1 MESLRK
7 KKGILGTVLAALIGL
22 LAATTVAT
30 TTTASALR
38 RIGGALLNLQ
48 IMQVRNAEVW
58 PAPDQDRPE

>member
-30 TTTASALR
+30 TTTGCLVCRDCGPKPHSIR
-38 RIGGALLNLQ
+38 
-48 IMQVRNAEVW
+48 
-58 PAPDQDRPE
+58 